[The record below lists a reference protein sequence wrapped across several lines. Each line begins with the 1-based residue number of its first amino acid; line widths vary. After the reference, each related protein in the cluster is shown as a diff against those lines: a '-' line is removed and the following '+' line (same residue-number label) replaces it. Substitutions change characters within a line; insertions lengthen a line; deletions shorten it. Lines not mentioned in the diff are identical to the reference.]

1 MPQREQRPYVGLM
14 PTIPTKEAGGR
25 MDPPVSVPVA
35 AMAQRAATAAAEPP
49 LDPPGTSLRVHCHSC
64 TGRGWRIA
72 AVISARKPASVS
84 AASRWTRTP
93 GLQGLITGPKWLV
106 TLD

>member
-14 PTIPTKEAGGR
+14 PTMPTKEAGWRIG
-25 MDPPVSVPVA
+25 PPLLVPGA

-49 LDPPGTSLRVHCHSC
+49 EEPPGTNLRDHCHSC

-84 AASRWTRTP
+84 AASRWIRVP
-93 GLQGLITGPKWLV
+93 GLQGLITGPK
-106 TLD
+106 